1 MAAFGNQYGKS
12 PLDASKK
19 NALPPYLDLLFEE
32 YGVGGSDVEV
42 LEFSLTTTGW
52 SGSPLTK
59 TITKSSTITDGS
71 TAFLVS
77 AEGETYPASGAGIK
91 LTDIT
96 INDDGTAD
104 FEFSAP
110 AALPETV
117 IVVVVVVTSTS
128 TVAARFKDVLAE
140 INAAKTSAADSAE
153 IATSA
158 ATLAEAY
165 ASEAG
170 VSASAA
176 TSAAAHCDDIVSS
189 AVAVLQGQLYPVGAT
204 YITSVNATPANILN
218 VGTWELYDKE
228 FEPYVTTSSIFSP
241 NSTYISNVQNF
252 VMIRKS
258 HSVDIRFQAA
268 TASNLGYADREL
280 GTFNTSSMGLNSAYT
295 HWNVIGSSPDN
306 VDNVDGIILAQ
317 MLGSNNNTVF
327 TLYSRSAVSRIS
339 GSAIPSGSTVN
350 FLIEPIFNTDQM
362 ADSACNKFY
371 WRRTS

>member
-59 TITKSSTITDGS
+59 TVTKSSTITDGS

-77 AEGETYPASGAGIK
+77 AGGATYPASGAGIK

-117 IVVVVVVTSTS
+117 TVVVVVVTSTS

-140 INAAKTSAADSAE
+140 INAAKTSAADFAE

-165 ASEAG
+165 ASEAS

-176 TSAAAHCDDIVSS
+176 TSAAAYCGNIVSS
-189 AVAVLQGQLYPVGAT
+189 AVTVLQGQLYPIGAT
-204 YITSVNATPANILN
+204 YITSVNATPADILN

-228 FEPYVTTSSIFSP
+228 FVTISLYSATSSNFEINTSYTSAMTLKVGRRDH
-241 NSTYISNVQNF
+241 NISFVIDPLTTNV
-252 VMIRKS
+252 S
-258 HSVDIRFQAA
+258 
-268 TASNLGYADREL
+268 L
-280 GTFNTSSMGLNSAYT
+280 GTTNRKLATINLSTVGASKLAYAMRTVAGADDAGGVALIHLNGENGEITSTDTITEGGGTL
-295 HWNVIGSSPDN
+295 P
-306 VDNVDGIILAQ
+306 
-317 MLGSNNNTVF
+317 LGSNLRFSLEAPVD
-327 TLYSRSAVSRIS
+327 Y
-339 GSAIPSGSTVN
+339 
-350 FLIEPIFNTDQM
+350 TDM
-362 ADSACNKFY
+362 VDSFCNKFY